1 MFGTKKEKP
10 KKSAVREWW
19 DSVLFAV
26 IAATLI
32 RGLFLEAYTIPTGS
46 MEKSLLIDDFLF
58 VSKVHYGAR
67 TPKTILQIPLTHQK
81 IWFTEIPSYLDWIQL
96 PNYRLPGFTNVKN
109 GDVVVFNYPGCPER
123 PDEFGGYDKYPVDLR
138 TNYIKRCIGIGGDVI
153 ESKNAEIYINGKK
166 METPPN
172 AQKWCKIECNTN
184 INPKLFTKLGITDRG
199 STSENG
205 KYYYDITTTE
215 SALAELKNMDF
226 ITNVYPDIIAKGDT
240 NTIFR
245 SFPYGSNLYTNNR
258 DNFGPITVPKKG
270 MKIKLDAQ
278 NLAMYKSVI
287 TTFDLNDNAEYK
299 DGKIFIDGKP
309 ITEYTFK
316 QDYYFMMGDNRYE
329 SDDSRYW
336 GFVPADHIV
345 GKAVFIWMSI
355 DRNAGLLNKIRWN
368 RLFSLIK

>member
-1 MFGTKKEKP
+1 MEK
-10 KKSAVREWW
+10 
-19 DSVLFAV
+19 
-26 IAATLI
+26 TLI
-32 RGLFLEAYTIPTGS
+32 V
-46 MEKSLLIDDFLF
+46 DD
-58 VSKVHYGAR
+58 Y
-67 TPKTILQIPLTHQK
+67 ILA
-81 IWFTEIPSYLDWIQL
+81 
-96 PNYRLPGFTNVKN
+96 TNSNSFFSQSINRNEVT
-109 GDVVVFNYPGCPER
+109 VFHYPGNPDR
-123 PDEFGGYDKYPVDLR
+123 PDEFGGYMQNKQISKR

-153 ESKNAEIYINGKK
+153 ESKNAEIFVNGKK

-184 INPKLFTKLGITDRG
+184 INPKLFAKLGITDRG
-199 STSENG
+199 SGSENG

-215 SALAELKNMDF
+215 SALSELKNMDF

-245 SFPYGSNLYTNNR
+245 SFPYGSPLYNNNR

-270 MKIKLDAQ
+270 MKITLDAK

-345 GKAVFIWMSI
+345 GKAVFIWISI